1 MNLYP
6 PSGSRKL
13 TGLYVTV
20 GALLALAVVGSLM
33 WAFFSLPESLFA
45 SIGATIGTVG
55 IGHQTAQAAADRSPN
70 YPNVVDPPPE
80 IKVP

>member
-1 MNLYP
+1 MKLYP

-13 TGLYVTV
+13 TGLLVTI
-20 GALLALAVVGSLM
+20 GALLVLAIVGSLM

-55 IGHQTAQAAADRSPN
+55 IGHQTAQAAADRSAN
-70 YPNVVDPPPE
+70 YPNPAPTDVR
-80 IKVP
+80 VP